1 MTHQTVYVSATPSDY
16 ELERSEGLVVEQ
28 IVRPTG
34 LLDPPIEVR
43 PTKNQVDDL
52 MEEIQRRA
60 EKDERVL
67 VTTLTKRM
75 AEELDAYFGKMGLR
89 CRYIHSDV
97 DTAERVEIIEDFKN
111 GLFDVLIGVNLL
123 REGLDI
129 PMVSLVAIL
138 DADKE
143 GFLRSGRALTQT
155 AGRAA
160 RNVNGLV
167 IMYADTITQS
177 MEETIRE
184 TKRRRAKQQEYNQL
198 HGITPQQVQARSN
211 ILISELVTAKEDS
224 PHMSGYLNPAL
235 RNSVSGH
242 VSAPDSV
249 SAPVYVPNPSELGR
263 GHVTVGLGH
272 DARRDSPSAVVDGY
286 ISADLAA
293 VLQDPV
299 IRSMSRDQVEKA
311 AAEAKR
317 KMQKAAAELD
327 FTAAARYRDEM
338 WALEEYLKVWKD

>member
-1 MTHQTVYVSATPSDY
+1 M
-16 ELERSEGLVVEQ
+16 EQ

-52 MEEIQRRA
+52 MEEIRVRSEA
-60 EKDERVL
+60 DERVL

-75 AEELDAYFGKMGLR
+75 AEELDGYFRKNGVR

-97 DTAERVEIIEDFKN
+97 DNAERVEIIEDFKN

-129 PMVSLVAIL
+129 PTVSLVAIL

-160 RNVNGLV
+160 RNINGLV
-167 IMYADTITQS
+167 IMYADTITGS
-177 MEETIRE
+177 MKETIYE
-184 TKRRRAKQQEYNQL
+184 TNRRRTKQKEYNKL
-198 HGITPQQVQARSN
+198 HGIVPTQVSVKSN
-211 ILISELVTAKEDS
+211 ILVSELVTSGKDT
-224 PHMSGYLNPAL
+224 PHISGY
-235 RNSVSGH
+235 

-249 SAPVYVPNPSELGR
+249 SDPTYIPDPSELGKGR
-263 GHVTVGLGH
+263 ITVGFGH
-272 DARRDSPSAVVDGY
+272 DSKRERGAAFVDGY
-286 ISADLAA
+286 VQADLAA

-299 IRSMSRDQVEKA
+299 IRAMSREQVEEAAEESRRKMVKA
-311 AAEAKR
+311 AADLDFS
-317 KMQKAAAELD
+317 AAAK
-327 FTAAARYRDEM
+327 YRDEM
-338 WALEEYLKVWKD
+338 WALQQYLKVWKQ